1 MRETGLNKYGF
12 AIRKLLKPTK
22 AAVLRFYVAGYRGD
36 WKALSQVFAFERFY
50 NKNEATVLGERV
62 PQTTIHIY
70 IYTLYIYT
78 YIHTYTHIYI

>member
-1 MRETGLNKYGF
+1 MREIDLNKYGF

-22 AAVLRFYVAGYRGD
+22 AAVLRCYVAGYRGD